1 MPSNSQNPFSVGLV
15 DADLFMADSA
25 IQKAE
30 TMTSKAG
37 KHIRGI
43 AGYHLQQAAEKM
55 IKYQIYASGVQI
67 NPSKLYRHSLDYLIT
82 YADTMGIA
90 LNVPS
95 WVNVKKN
102 LISDWEGQ
110 GR

>member
-1 MPSNSQNPFSVGLV
+1 MPSNSQNPFSVGLI

-43 AGYHLQQAAEKM
+43 AGYQFH
-55 IKYQIYASGVQI
+55 
-67 NPSKLYRHSLDYLIT
+67 R
-82 YADTMGIA
+82 
-90 LNVPS
+90 
-95 WVNVKKN
+95 KN
-102 LISDWEGQ
+102 GLTESEN
-110 GR
+110 